1 VVVCRQP
8 DNGIIFIISGVSA
21 MDIEKKKTTI
31 SLWTI
36 DAMFSVR
43 IKLATFITVKE
54 PGKVWL
60 QPRLVTAPG
69 SYSHG

>member
-1 VVVCRQP
+1 
-8 DNGIIFIISGVSA
+8 